1 MKGAVI
7 YARYSCEKQNDQSIE
22 SQLRVCR
29 DFAEKNGLTIID
41 TYADRATTGTND
53 NRAEFQRMLADAEKP
68 VLWDI
73 VLVYAIDRFGRN
85 SIEIA
90 LNKQKLKKNHKTL
103 ISATQRMSENIDGTK
118 NLDGILLENVYIG
131 LAEYYSAEL
140 SQKIRRGNLE
150 NRKKG
155 LYTGG
160 ILPMGYRAVNKKV
173 VIEEDEAKVVRF
185 IYEQYAAGQIVRDI
199 AERLQAQG
207 ISFHGKPF
215 LLNTVYHILRL
226 EKYTGICRYGGT
238 VYTDIFPAIIPK
250 ALYDKVQEMLRY
262 NKKGSRSVV
271 TEYLLRQK
279 LVCGLCGTN
288 MQGEAGT
295 SRNGTVMHYYKCMR
309 RKREGT
315 CTKSILPK
323 EKFEQLVIDIVCQL
337 FGDRTTTEKIADE
350 IIRIHER
357 RMSDQSVL
365 QLLERDREEV
375 TRSLANI
382 MKAIEKGIFNE
393 TTKTRMDELEQRRS
407 EIDDKIAIE
416 QCKHQNRL
424 TKEKVISYLTDPLRQ
439 APRRLIRALIE
450 KIIVFDDKIQIFFK
464 YTKTSPE
471 DNPWEMSAYPGSD
484 SSNMVD
490 LRGIEPRSYRVHLRT
505 LHA

>member
-1 MKGAVI
+1 
-7 YARYSCEKQNDQSIE
+7 
-22 SQLRVCR
+22 
-29 DFAEKNGLTIID
+29 
-41 TYADRATTGTND
+41 
-53 NRAEFQRMLADAEKP
+53 
-68 VLWDI
+68 
-73 VLVYAIDRFGRN
+73 
-85 SIEIA
+85 
-90 LNKQKLKKNHKTL
+90 
-103 ISATQRMSENIDGTK
+103 
-118 NLDGILLENVYIG
+118 
-131 LAEYYSAEL
+131 
-140 SQKIRRGNLE
+140 
-150 NRKKG
+150 
-155 LYTGG
+155 
-160 ILPMGYRAVNKKV
+160 MGYRAVNKKV

-323 EKFEQLVIDIVCQL
+323 EKFEQFVIDIVCQL

-350 IIRIHER
+350 IMRIHER

-393 TTKTRMDELEQRRS
+393 TTKARMDELEQRCS

-424 TKEKVISYLTDPLRQ
+424 TKDKVISYLTDPLRQ

-471 DNPWEMSAYPGSD
+471 DTPWEMSAYLGSD

-490 LRGIEPRSYRVHLRT
+490 LRRVELRSYKVHLRT